1 MKILNI
7 TYVSAELEEV
17 LANATQLNYEER
29 NQLLSLIRSFEG
41 FFNGN
46 LRNLDTEPV
55 DLELNP
61 DSKPV

>member
-1 MKILNI
+1 M
-7 TYVSAELEEV
+7 SAEIEEV